1 MHFLVF
7 TMDHDEK
14 KTTLIVIDKN
24 HQKAQK
30 EEGG

>member
-1 MHFLVF
+1 
-7 TMDHDEK
+7 MDHDEK

>member
-1 MHFLVF
+1 
-7 TMDHDEK
+7 MDQDEK